1 MALPDDGYPVC
12 VDGDPDSGDIREE
25 APAILLGQEATGFEL
40 VDPASKEPIEEKK
53 EEQSQVVNSANWSDQ
68 KVEK

>member
-12 VDGDPDSGDIREE
+12 VDGDPDSGDIDREE

-40 VDPASKEPIEEKK
+40 VDSASKEPK
-53 EEQSQVVNSANWSDQ
+53 EE
-68 KVEK
+68 